1 MNTYSEEEIKAW
13 FDEKIKKYSNTPTK
27 FHLEHV
33 KDLMFDEMW
42 WKHENLKKVQ
52 KNS

>member
-13 FDEKIKKYSNTPTK
+13 FDEKIKKYSNTPAK
-27 FHLEHV
+27 FHFEFV
-33 KDLMFDEMW
+33 KDSMFDEMW
-42 WKHENLKKVQ
+42 KNDNLKKVQ